1 MREVRTIRL
10 KDKSAIVTGGGRGIG
25 KGIAKVFAE
34 EGAKV
39 LVVDLEEDLAK
50 DTAEKI
56 QENGQEAD
64 YVKGNVTDLADM
76 KKVAEKCNEKYG
88 SVDIL
93 CNNVGIYPEVSL
105 DDMTEEDWDK
115 VMDINLKGTFLSV
128 KAVLPYMKEQN
139 YGKIVITSSITG
151 PRTAYPELVHYAASK
166 AGVNGFIKAAGLELA
181 KYNINVNG
189 VEPGNILTEGYK
201 EQMEGHIEDQAKSI
215 PMKRMGEPEDIA
227 HAMAFLA
234 SDEASYITGQTIIVD
249 GGQILPE
256 TKSAIE

>member
-1 MREVRTIRL
+1 M
-10 KDKSAIVTGGGRGIG
+10 TGAGRGIG
-25 KGIAKVFAE
+25 RGIAKVFAR

-39 LVVDLEEDLAK
+39 LAVDLEEELARK
-50 DTAEKI
+50 TAEEIEDEGYEATYI
-56 QENGQEAD
+56 QA
-64 YVKGNVTDLADM
+64 NVTKMEDM
-76 KKVAEKCNEKYG
+76 EEAASTCNEEYG

-105 DDMTEEDWDK
+105 QEMTEEDWDK
-115 VMDINLKGTFLSV
+115 VLDINLKGTFLSV
-128 KAVLPYMKEQN
+128 KAVLPYMIEQN

-151 PRTAYPELVHYAASK
+151 PRTAYPKLAHYAASK
-166 AGVNGFIKAAGLELA
+166 AGINGFIKAAGLELA
-181 KYNINVNG
+181 QYNINVNG

-201 EQMEGHIEDQAKSI
+201 EQLEGHIEDQAESI
-215 PMKRMGEPEDIA
+215 PMKRMGEPEDIG